1 MAKLNTTTTAACNNT
16 TQHRKLDVILWKKL
30 RIGLSSR
37 VGSLKVKEDTELGFQ
52 KGGYI
57 RLNQINIPASP
68 SVHKLQ
74 NDLILSTQT
83 LGSLKYTLQ

>member
-1 MAKLNTTTTAACNNT
+1 M
-16 TQHRKLDVILWKKL
+16 
-30 RIGLSSR
+30 
-37 VGSLKVKEDTELGFQ
+37 KEDTELGFQ

-83 LGSLKYTLQ
+83 LGSLKYTLQGKIAFQHIFNASPDKYTECTEKKQGMCVCVIEASTVLWLSI